1 MNRAPRSLRPGVPP
15 PNRNVLLLATSQ
27 ALALSAIVLSMTLA
41 ALLGAAL
48 APDKGLATLP
58 IAIMVVGT
66 ALASIP
72 ASLLMRRLGR
82 RTGFLI
88 GATLG
93 IAGSALAAT
102 GLPRQNFGA
111 FVAGHL
117 LLGIYQ
123 GFANYYRFAAAEAA
137 GPERGSRAIS
147 WVVAGGVVAAFAGPQ
162 IAVWGRDWLPQHAF
176 VGSYLAQACLS
187 VVALALLSRLHLP
200 RVATVAG
207 EPARSLREIAAQPP
221 LRAAVVGAAVGYVVM
236 IMAMTATPLAMLG
249 CGFGTDEVKPVI
261 QWHVFSMFA
270 PSFFTGALVARFG
283 APRVMQAG
291 FMLLIAMW
299 RSRLAVWSICTS
311 CRSWCCWAWAG
322 ISRSSAAQRC

>member
-102 GLPRQNFGA
+102 GLLRQNFGE

-137 GPERGSRAIS
+137 GPERGSRPCARR
-147 WVVAGGVVAAFAGPQ
+147 W
-162 IAVWGRDWLPQHAF
+162 
-176 VGSYLAQACLS
+176 S
-187 VVALALLSRLHLP
+187 VP
-200 RVATVAG
+200 R
-207 EPARSLREIAAQPP
+207 S
-221 LRAAVVGAAVGYVVM
+221 
-236 IMAMTATPLAMLG
+236 
-249 CGFGTDEVKPVI
+249 
-261 QWHVFSMFA
+261 
-270 PSFFTGALVARFG
+270 
-283 APRVMQAG
+283 
-291 FMLLIAMW
+291 AMW
-299 RSRLAVWSICTS
+299 
-311 CRSWCCWAWAG
+311 
-322 ISRSSAAQRC
+322 